1 MKAIEK
7 KRKGKQKYFNQTHFV
22 YDKLAKNEGHSNHL
36 ISSVALSVLY
46 SKISPRGQTSNVEE
60 SSSHASITVPFM
72 LRKHESIS

>member
-1 MKAIEK
+1 MYLKQQNINIREILMKAIEK

-46 SKISPRGQTSNVEE
+46 SKISPRG
-60 SSSHASITVPFM
+60 
-72 LRKHESIS
+72 